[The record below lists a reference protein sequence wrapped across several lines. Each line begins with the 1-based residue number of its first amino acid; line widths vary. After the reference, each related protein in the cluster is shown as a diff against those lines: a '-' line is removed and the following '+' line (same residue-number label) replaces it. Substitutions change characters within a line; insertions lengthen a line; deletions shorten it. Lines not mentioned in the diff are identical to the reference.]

1 MSVPPHQSEVLQGVY
16 PLSPDPE
23 GGVQTD
29 GIPGSYE
36 GEPRSNTVN
45 QLLFNFVSHFA
56 FDKVVCCY
64 STNFRDKLKIK
75 DI

>member
-36 GEPRSNTVN
+36 GEPRSNTQSTN
-45 QLLFNFVSHFA
+45 CCSTLFHILHLIKLFVA
-56 FDKVVCCY
+56 
-64 STNFRDKLKIK
+64 TNFRDKLKIK